1 MQNTSSGCKSD
12 QKKGFFAFSD
22 IQHSSSPVFQ
32 LFTVSLWHGWHGLH
46 SSRGWEQKFLAL
58 WSLITIICIEG
69 SKVELGFWGE
79 MTEERQNV
87 LVRVSGQ
94 HRKKCFWCSLSW
106 NSESCINKRG
116 PASENKQ
123 LALYSVSEWLT
134 GTRSNCFLKE
144 KDGF

>member
-12 QKKGFFAFSD
+12 LLCVFRHSAFIISRFSAFHRLSLTWLTWSAQLTGLGTEVSC
-22 IQHSSSPVFQ
+22 IYEAWSQ
-32 LFTVSLWHGWHGLH
+32 LFVLRVQRLHLVSEVRW
-46 SSRGWEQKFLAL
+46 R
-58 WSLITIICIEG
+58 WSGRMCLCVSQVNIE
-69 SKVELGFWGE
+69 
-79 MTEERQNV
+79 
-87 LVRVSGQ
+87 
-94 HRKKCFWCSLSW
+94 KKSFWCSLSW